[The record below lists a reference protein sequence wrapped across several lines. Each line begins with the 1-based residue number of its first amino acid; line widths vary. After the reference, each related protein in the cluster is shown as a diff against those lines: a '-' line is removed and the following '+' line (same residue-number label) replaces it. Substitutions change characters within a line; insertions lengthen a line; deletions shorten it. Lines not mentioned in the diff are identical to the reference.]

1 MAVSEVILGEAV
13 SKAIPEFESKPV
25 ATKKINFEIVLY
37 ETGKVF
43 WPKEIER
50 KSYHKGDNHLKSEQ
64 KAEKWPEKQISGY
77 TRVYCLGYPCLL
89 PRQFQIYFLLFQKL
103 QDEDHA
109 KTTCYRGYPIEANSD
124 IYLQIYFSQIA
135 SK

>member
-1 MAVSEVILGEAV
+1 M
-13 SKAIPEFESKPV
+13 ESGV
-25 ATKKINFEIVLY
+25 
-37 ETGKVF
+37 
-43 WPKEIER
+43 ER
-50 KSYHKGDNHLKSEQ
+50 KKKEDERKQ
-64 KAEKWPEKQISGY
+64 KMARKTNKWI
-77 TRVYCLGYPCLL
+77 YPCLL